1 MQLFRV
7 KDCKQMDKKKPI
19 GFLLSA
25 RFHIYSIQYQNSF
38 LYVMRWVVLLS
49 LLASLAV
56 LVCAVV
62 LRDHTR
68 LKHLV
73 SAINT
78 PFLGIITMRS
88 FGGTIRWYCAPRF
101 LGGGGLP
108 LALRNAV
115 LNYVPHHCCEG
126 GNNPISYLGLAL
138 AIAVW
143 NLIR

>member
-1 MQLFRV
+1 
-7 KDCKQMDKKKPI
+7 
-19 GFLLSA
+19 
-25 RFHIYSIQYQNSF
+25 
-38 LYVMRWVVLLS
+38 MRWVVLLS
-49 LLASLAV
+49 LFFYLIG
-56 LVCAVV
+56 LV
-62 LRDHTR
+62 
-68 LKHLV
+68 V

-115 LNYVPHHCCEG
+115 LNYIPHHCCEG

-143 NLIR
+143 NLLR